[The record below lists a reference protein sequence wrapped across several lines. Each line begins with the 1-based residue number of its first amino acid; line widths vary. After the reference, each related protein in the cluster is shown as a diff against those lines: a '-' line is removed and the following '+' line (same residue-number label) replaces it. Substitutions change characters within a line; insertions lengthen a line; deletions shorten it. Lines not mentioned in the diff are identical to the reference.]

1 MINAL
6 SLLTKVFTDV
16 IILAN
21 KWILIVIPIM
31 KKGGENMLEI
41 FNSLLSTIL
50 FIGNMCKQLII
61 NVPFLG
67 FVLIAPIVTG
77 IFKFINHKV
86 NKYI

>member
-1 MINAL
+1 
-6 SLLTKVFTDV
+6 
-16 IILAN
+16 
-21 KWILIVIPIM
+21 
-31 KKGGENMLEI
+31 MLEI
-41 FNSLLSTIL
+41 FNSLLSAIL
-50 FIGNMCKQLII
+50 FMGNMCKQLII